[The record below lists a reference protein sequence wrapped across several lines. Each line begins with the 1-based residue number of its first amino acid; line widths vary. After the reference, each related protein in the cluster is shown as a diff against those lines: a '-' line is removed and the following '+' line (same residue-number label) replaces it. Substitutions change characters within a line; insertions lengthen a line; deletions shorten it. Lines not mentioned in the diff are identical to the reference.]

1 MEQLTQNTSINVP
14 FVTKNDILHS
24 FWEFALSRNFTLN
37 YPKNLLQNLLFGE
50 RLSTNF

>member
-14 FVTKNDILHS
+14 FVTKNNILHS
-24 FWEFALSRNFTLN
+24 FWEFAFSRNSTPN
-37 YPKNLLQNLLFGE
+37 CPKNLFQNLLFSE